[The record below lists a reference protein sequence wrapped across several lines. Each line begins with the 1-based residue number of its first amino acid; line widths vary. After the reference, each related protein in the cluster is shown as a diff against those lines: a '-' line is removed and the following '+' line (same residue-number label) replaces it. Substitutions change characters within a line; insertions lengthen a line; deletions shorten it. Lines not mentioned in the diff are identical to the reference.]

1 MVKLDVK
8 KYQKLEMI
16 CIIAS
21 IFICMMLIFV
31 NIPENINNSKNDY
44 SKYHWYYFENGE
56 KIDIELPAT
65 IQSDDEVLTIYCDDL
80 TKEDEGLMLSTK
92 SAIYDVKVSYNDQYI
107 YEYDDSLFPRNDQMK
122 NKYICLIDLP
132 KDIRDARLSIELFN
146 DGSNK
151 YVIDTII
158 IDRGDIV
165 MNSYYSSVFV
175 PMSIAVFMFVLGLFT
190 ILAYGYL
197 KFLNIKDE
205 RLLMIATFIIM
216 CSIWCITDSSIAQ
229 YNNPYYHINYLVS
242 FYMFILFAIPML
254 HLLKRYIN
262 NNIIHILISLFYA
275 NAIIQGILNYLGYFE
290 FIDMLFITHILLVVA
305 IIVCI
310 WQLHNCNKENNQLDI
325 QVILLAFIVL
335 TFFGLLAIVLYW
347 ILNIKYYDLIFEV
360 GILIFIILL
369 LGGLL
374 ISISQNLK
382 YKTELIIYRKLAK
395 EDKLTGIGNRRSF
408 DEYIDSIYNMGDSLD
423 NAILFFIDVDY
434 LKSIN
439 DNYGH
444 NAGDEIIVATARCM
458 KETFKNHVCYRIG
471 GDEFCG
477 IVINSKYDA
486 DHYLNILDEQVN
498 IFNKQS
504 TRLKLSLSKGY
515 SILKNDDGSYKTI
528 SDWKQN
534 ADMNMYKDKAGKIR

>member
-165 MNSYYSSVFV
+165 MNSYYSSV
-175 PMSIAVFMFVLGLFT
+175 
-190 ILAYGYL
+190 
-197 KFLNIKDE
+197 
-205 RLLMIATFIIM
+205 
-216 CSIWCITDSSIAQ
+216 
-229 YNNPYYHINYLVS
+229 
-242 FYMFILFAIPML
+242 
-254 HLLKRYIN
+254 
-262 NNIIHILISLFYA
+262 
-275 NAIIQGILNYLGYFE
+275 
-290 FIDMLFITHILLVVA
+290 
-305 IIVCI
+305 
-310 WQLHNCNKENNQLDI
+310 
-325 QVILLAFIVL
+325 
-335 TFFGLLAIVLYW
+335 
-347 ILNIKYYDLIFEV
+347 
-360 GILIFIILL
+360 
-369 LGGLL
+369 
-374 ISISQNLK
+374 
-382 YKTELIIYRKLAK
+382 
-395 EDKLTGIGNRRSF
+395 
-408 DEYIDSIYNMGDSLD
+408 
-423 NAILFFIDVDY
+423 
-434 LKSIN
+434 
-439 DNYGH
+439 
-444 NAGDEIIVATARCM
+444 
-458 KETFKNHVCYRIG
+458 
-471 GDEFCG
+471 
-477 IVINSKYDA
+477 
-486 DHYLNILDEQVN
+486 
-498 IFNKQS
+498 
-504 TRLKLSLSKGY
+504 
-515 SILKNDDGSYKTI
+515 
-528 SDWKQN
+528 
-534 ADMNMYKDKAGKIR
+534 